1 MYPEEKSYIRTWRTK
16 AEQIVMKA
24 RFSLSE
30 DKKLIEEINQC
41 AKQLE
46 IK

>member
-1 MYPEEKSYIRTWRTK
+1 
-16 AEQIVMKA
+16 MKA

-41 AKQLE
+41 AKKLE